1 MQGPLEPPS
10 FPLSL
15 YSPPLAGSGFSL
27 SCGLL
32 ASGDP
37 EGRRETRRR
46 EKVFFFFFFGTEVW
60 VWLGRM
66 DGSNRRG
73 EEKMIC
79 PRVGLPFLGCM
90 KSDKNTFVKK
100 K

>member
-46 EKVFFFFFFGTEVW
+46 EKVFFFFFFVRRFGFGWEGW
-60 VWLGRM
+60 MDRIEEGRK
-66 DGSNRRG
+66 R
-73 EEKMIC
+73 
-79 PRVGLPFLGCM
+79 
-90 KSDKNTFVKK
+90 
-100 K
+100 